1 MTYDEK
7 LEKLKERLDSAEEF
21 NPEMIGQVLSGDVS
35 LGKAAKSFAAS
46 KTKKWIDRR
55 VEKAKYKGSFSR
67 KYLMPF
73 DPDYDFIKNVVE
85 KTLVDGPMYHIEES
99 TDLGRNLGQHG
110 PNGMYV
116 LEKSQIPEKIFG
128 NKYGKVL
135 KRLGK
140 SPDELNQDVQNY
152 IKLHEVTEKAYMEKY
167 GIANLNDNDHGKL
180 EAYILKSLETFPL
193 ESYDTTG
200 ILEAAV
206 AVHSM
211 RNKNDKFLKMT
222 KKYMKDLGDRIDNLL
237 TPNSLTP
244 EYAYV

>member
-7 LEKLKERLDSAEEF
+7 LGKLKERLDSAEEF
-21 NPEMIGQVLSGDVS
+21 NPETIGQVLSGDIS
-35 LGKAAKSFAAS
+35 LGKATKSFAAS

-55 VEKAKYKGSFSR
+55 LEKAKYKGSFSR

-73 DPDYDFIKNVVE
+73 DADYDFIKNVVE
-85 KTLVDGPMYHIEES
+85 ETLVNGPRYPIEES
-99 TDLGRNLGQHG
+99 SDLGRNLGQHG

-116 LEKSQIPEKIFG
+116 IETSLIPEKIFG

-140 SPDELNQDVQNY
+140 SSEELNQDVQNY
-152 IKLHEVTEKAYMEKY
+152 IKLHEVTEKAYMDKY
-167 GIANLNDNDHGKL
+167 GITRLNDKDHGKL

-193 ESYDTTG
+193 EGYDTTG

-206 AVHSM
+206 AVHGM

-222 KKYMKDLGDRIDNLL
+222 KKYMKNLGDWIDNLL
-237 TPNSLTP
+237 TPNPLTP
-244 EYAYV
+244 EYVYA